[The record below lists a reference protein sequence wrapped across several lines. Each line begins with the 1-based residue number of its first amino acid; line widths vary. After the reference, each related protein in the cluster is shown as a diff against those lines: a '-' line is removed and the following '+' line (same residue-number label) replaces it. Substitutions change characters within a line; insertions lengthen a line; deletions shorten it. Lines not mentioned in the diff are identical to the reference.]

1 MAYYALITRRDGT
14 VDPWKPCAFLISG
27 EQQGAARQAK
37 ALRAGGGIAFVPNP
51 SRFRIRRATRS
62 EVSLMMGFF
71 RSVGA
76 PSDAFA
82 SDQDLD
88 AAFARRERL
97 LRAFF
102 LGLYIDPDAMRR
114 RYALVDP
121 DAGGAGG
128 WQGAGGGDESGLP
141 MPQSAPLAD
150 SLSDEGLGVGGD
162 EGMGSVEGA
171 APVADVGG
179 AGLLDAAQDGP
190 LGSENQE
197 SALAAILNSAEA
209 NDGGKGR
216 EESFDLDIL

>member
-1 MAYYALITRRDGT
+1 MAYYALITRREGS
-14 VDPWKPCAFLISG
+14 VEPWKPCAFLISG
-27 EQQGAARQAK
+27 EQEGAARQAK
-37 ALRAGGGIAFVPNP
+37 ALRVGGGIAFVPNP
-51 SRFRIRRATRS
+51 SRFRIRRATRT

-82 SDQDLD
+82 SDHDLD

-114 RYALVDP
+114 RYAPFAP
-121 DAGGAGG
+121 DTTGGGSGASGG
-128 WQGAGGGDESGLP
+128 GGESTGLDSVGLSPEPSVEEVSQGAVESLGDVDGGGIL
-141 MPQSAPLAD
+141 LAG
-150 SLSDEGLGVGGD
+150 EAATGD
-162 EGMGSVEGA
+162 
-171 APVADVGG
+171 
-179 AGLLDAAQDGP
+179 DGP

-197 SALAAILNSAEA
+197 NALAAILNSAEA

>member
-82 SDQDLD
+82 SDQDMD

-114 RYALVDP
+114 RYAPVDP

-141 MPQSAPLAD
+141 MPQSPSLAE
-150 SLSDEGLGVGGD
+150 EGLSVAADGLGAMEDASVSEAGGGI
-162 EGMGSVEGA
+162 EEAGS
-171 APVADVGG
+171 
-179 AGLLDAAQDGP
+179 DGP

>member
-1 MAYYALITRRDGT
+1 MAYYALITRRADS
-14 VDPWKPCAFLISG
+14 VEAWRPCAFLISG
-27 EQQGAARQAK
+27 EHEGAARQAK
-37 ALRAGGGIAFVPNP
+37 ALRVGGGIAFVPNP

-114 RYALVDP
+114 RYAPFAP
-121 DAGGAGG
+121 DATDAGTGAS
-128 WQGAGGGDESGLP
+128 GGGGEST
-141 MPQSAPLAD
+141 
-150 SLSDEGLGVGGD
+150 SLDVLSSVSQTSTE
-162 EGMGSVEGA
+162 EMSQGSVESL
-171 APVADVGG
+171 ADVDGG
-179 AGLLDAAQDGP
+179 GVFAGEAAAGDDGP